1 MSLLCKLGLHNWNQ
15 DCEECARCGKNRIGA
30 HKWTKDCEQC
40 ARCQQRNHKWAG
52 AWARRCTICGE
63 PDGKRLAGDIQR
75 ANFKALQGQL
85 LDIGTHDFVPD
96 HLKMGDPFRKLTG
109 AESEE
114 LQKNADLS
122 YENKRE
128 KHLRLALQPV
138 AEEWELSIDKLVRMV
153 MKK

>member
-1 MSLLCKLGLHNWNQ
+1 
-15 DCEECARCGKNRIGA
+15 
-30 HKWTKDCEQC
+30 
-40 ARCQQRNHKWAG
+40 
-52 AWARRCTICGE
+52 
-63 PDGKRLAGDIQR
+63 
-75 ANFKALQGQL
+75 
-85 LDIGTHDFVPD
+85 
-96 HLKMGDPFRKLTG
+96 MGDPFRKLTG